1 MHTTDPI
8 TARASGPTTLGDL
21 FAEVLPLVGTVF
33 VAGPPVLVAS
43 AGTVLFALMLAG
55 PFALLVTLVV
65 ALAAA
70 AAVVTFAGAILATPY
85 LLIRHFRPRLAKR
98 RHVAEGSAPIA
109 AVVIARTARA
119 TKRPRI
125 AALAQSTTG
134 RASR

>member
-8 TARASGPTTLGDL
+8 TARASGPPTLGDL

-33 VAGPPVLVAS
+33 VAGPPVLVAC

-55 PFALLVTLVV
+55 PFALLVTVV
-65 ALAAA
+65 LAA
-70 AAVVTFAGAILATPY
+70 AAVVTFAGAVLATPY
-85 LLIRHFRPRLAKR
+85 LLIRHFRLRLAKR

-134 RASR
+134 RAAR